1 MAPAAGPTATDDT
14 GFESLATPSDFSYRM
29 PPGDRRGQSV
39 RDGYAGVAGQSADAA
54 GPRPDRGGLEPRTPS
69 VLDYVTVERGRPR
82 SQRVTPDDATTM
94 IMEQLD
100 SLQNLVMSQPAPS
113 MSPSVSDRRA
123 SESPAVAGAVATE
136 GQPSRQRPTLP
147 TLKLG
152 TYDGRTSF
160 DTFLAKFENCSDYYG
175 WKDRERL
182 CHLRASLEKD
192 AGQVPVSYTHLTLPT
207 KRIV

>member
-14 GFESLATPSDFSYRM
+14 GFELLATPSDFLYRM
-29 PPGDRRGQSV
+29 LPGDRRGQSV

-54 GPRPDRGGLEPRTPS
+54 RPLPDRDGLKPLNS
-69 VLDYVTVERGRPR
+69 CVLDYVTVGRGRPR
-82 SQRVTPDDATTM
+82 SQPVPDDAMTR

-100 SLQNLVMSQPAPS
+100 SLQNFVMSQPAPS
-113 MSPSVSDRRA
+113 MSPSVGVSYRRA
-123 SESPAVAGAVATE
+123 SESPAAAGSVASE

-147 TLKLG
+147 TLKFG

-175 WKDRERL
+175 WKDRE
-182 CHLRASLEKD
+182 
-192 AGQVPVSYTHLTLPT
+192 PVSYTHLTLPT